1 MYNMSTRSSG
11 SLTPTYGLGTSNR
24 TVGAILLGS
33 PRTKLGSANRIYSY
47 LARTQGASYAL
58 YYMRDI
64 SGLGPFRIQ
73 GTRLVWN

>member
-11 SLTPTYGLGTSNR
+11 SLTPMYGLGSAHR

-47 LARTQGASYAL
+47 LTRTQGASYAL
-58 YYMRDI
+58 QYMRDV

-73 GTRLVWN
+73 GSRLVWN